1 MATYRLTIRSAAAE
15 VIRHLPPGIKRA
27 VRSALDSLGRG
38 PAAGEALH
46 GELEGRFKLRVRRF
60 RIIYSID
67 RTARVVNI
75 LAVGHRRNIYEEF
88 AETQR
93 GDADRE

>member
-15 VIRHLPPGIKRA
+15 VVRHLPPGVKRA
-27 VRSALDSLGRG
+27 VRAALDSLASD
-38 PAAGEALH
+38 PATGEPLH
-46 GELEGRFKLRVRRF
+46 GELEGRLKLRVRRF

-67 RTARVVNI
+67 RAARVINI

-88 AETQR
+88 VEIQ
-93 GDADRE
+93 GREGERE